1 MEKRS
6 AGQVYAAHILV
17 MLCVEFNFSE
27 MAGFYMKVVGI
38 IAEYN
43 PFHRG
48 HEYQI
53 RYAKETLGADYVI
66 VATSGDF
73 VQKGAPAL
81 MPKHLR
87 AEMAL
92 LGGADLVL
100 ELPVQV
106 STASAEGFAAGGVS
120 LLDGLG
126 IVDELCFGSECGDTE
141 ILMETARILVAEPP
155 VYRDFLQKNLCEGMS
170 FPLARSRALT
180 SYVTKSA
187 ISDVSFGD
195 GHFIFPEQMDSILS
209 SPNNILGIEYCKAL
223 LRQNSSI
230 RPHALLRKGSG
241 YHDSDLSDIS
251 GDFFPSASGIR
262 KLLSTERD
270 AMAFSRF
277 IPAAAFPVFSSALE
291 KKCWL
296 LETALDLPLHY
307 KLLLETEESLH
318 QYPDLSDALIRRILK
333 YLNQYESFS
342 QFADLLKTRDITR
355 SAICRGLVRI
365 FLDLKEKAPGHIPYA
380 RVLGFRKD
388 SAPLLGQI
396 KKSTSIPM
404 LTKAA
409 DASSILNKDGLGIFN
424 QTCEAS
430 NLYEMLLCRKTG
442 QPFVHEFQ
450 KPPRIIL

>member
-73 VQKGAPAL
+73 VQRGAPAL

-155 VYRDFLQKNLCEGMS
+155 VYRDFLQKNLREGMS

-180 SYVTKSA
+180 SYVA
-187 ISDVSFGD
+187 
-195 GHFIFPEQMDSILS
+195 
-209 SPNNILGIEYCKAL
+209 
-223 LRQNSSI
+223 
-230 RPHALLRKGSG
+230 
-241 YHDSDLSDIS
+241 
-251 GDFFPSASGIR
+251 
-262 KLLSTERD
+262 
-270 AMAFSRF
+270 
-277 IPAAAFPVFSSALE
+277 
-291 KKCWL
+291 
-296 LETALDLPLHY
+296 
-307 KLLLETEESLH
+307 
-318 QYPDLSDALIRRILK
+318 
-333 YLNQYESFS
+333 
-342 QFADLLKTRDITR
+342 
-355 SAICRGLVRI
+355 
-365 FLDLKEKAPGHIPYA
+365 
-380 RVLGFRKD
+380 
-388 SAPLLGQI
+388 
-396 KKSTSIPM
+396 
-404 LTKAA
+404 
-409 DASSILNKDGLGIFN
+409 
-424 QTCEAS
+424 
-430 NLYEMLLCRKTG
+430 
-442 QPFVHEFQ
+442 
-450 KPPRIIL
+450 

>member
-1 MEKRS
+1 
-6 AGQVYAAHILV
+6 
-17 MLCVEFNFSE
+17 
-27 MAGFYMKVVGI
+27 MKVVGI

-53 RYAKETLGADYVI
+53 RYARESLGADYVI
-66 VATSGDF
+66 VAMSGDF
-73 VQKGAPAL
+73 VQRGAPAL
-81 MPKHLR
+81 LPKHLR

-106 STASAEGFAAGGVS
+106 STVSAEGFAAGGVS

-141 ILMETARILVAEPP
+141 ILMETARILVEEPP
-155 VYRDFLQKNLCEGMS
+155 VYRDFLQKNLREGMS

-180 SYVTKSA
+180 SYVAKSA
-187 ISDVSFGD
+187 ISDVSSGG
-195 GHFIFPEQMDSILS
+195 GHFILPEQMDPVLS

-223 LRQNSSI
+223 LRENSSI

-241 YHDSDLSDIS
+241 YHDADLSNVS

-262 KLLSTERD
+262 ELLSAEKNALD
-270 AMAFSRF
+270 FSPF
-277 IPAAAFPVFSSALE
+277 IPSAAFPVFSSAL
-291 KKCWL
+291 KKGCWL
-296 LETALDLPLHY
+296 LETSMDLPLHY
-307 KLLLETEESLH
+307 KLLLETEETLH

-333 YLNQYESFS
+333 YRNQYESFS

-365 FLDLKEKAPGHIPYA
+365 FLDLKEKTPGHIPYA
-380 RVLGFRKD
+380 RVLGFRKA
-388 SAPLLGQI
+388 SAPLLGHI
-396 KKSTSIPM
+396 KKNSSIPM

-409 DASSILNKDGLGIFN
+409 DVPSILDKDGLPIFN
-424 QTCEAS
+424 KTCEAS
-430 NLYEMLLCRKTG
+430 NLYEMLLCQKTG

>member
-1 MEKRS
+1 
-6 AGQVYAAHILV
+6 
-17 MLCVEFNFSE
+17 
-27 MAGFYMKVVGI
+27 MKVVGI

-53 RYAKETLGADYVI
+53 RYVRETLGADYVI
-66 VATSGDF
+66 VAMSGDF
-73 VQKGAPAL
+73 VQRGAPAL
-81 MPKHLR
+81 MEKYLR

-100 ELPVQV
+100 ELPIQV

-126 IVDELCFGSECGDTE
+126 CVDELCFGSECGDTE

-155 VYRDFLQKNLCEGMS
+155 VYRDFLQKNLRDGMS

-180 SYVTKSA
+180 SYVAKSA
-187 ISDVSFGD
+187 I
-195 GHFIFPEQMDSILS
+195 
-209 SPNNILGIEYCKAL
+209 NILGIEYCKAL

-241 YHDSDLSDIS
+241 YHDADLSDVS

-262 KLLSTERD
+262 ELLSAKKD
-270 AMAFSRF
+270 AMDFSRF
-277 IPAAAFPVFSSALE
+277 IPAAAFPVFSSAL
-291 KKCWL
+291 KKGCWL
-296 LETALDLPLHY
+296 SETTLDLPLHY
-307 KLLLETEESLH
+307 KLLLETEETLR

-333 YLNQYESFS
+333 YRNQYESFS

-380 RVLGFRKD
+380 QVLGFCKN
-388 SAPLLGQI
+388 STPLLGQI
-396 KKSTSIPM
+396 KRNASIPL
-404 LTKAA
+404 LTKSA
-409 DASSILNKDGLGIFN
+409 DASSVLDKDGLDIF
-424 QTCEAS
+424 QKTCKAS
-430 NLYEMLLCRKTG
+430 GLYEMLLCRKTG
-442 QPFVHEFQ
+442 QPFIHEFQ
-450 KPPRIIL
+450 KSPRIIL